1 MEHAGRAGPGDVYQL
16 AIPAPK
22 PQDGSFIMD
31 AAERGQEIFNGKGKC
46 AGCHV
51 PPLYTEPGNN
61 LHAPSEV
68 GVDSSQG
75 DRSRRRTCTRTA
87 PLALWSHAKGGFY
100 HDSRFATLPDVVE
113 H

>member
-75 DRSRRRTCTRTA
+75 DRSSTHMYPHRA
-87 PLALWSHAKGGFY
+87 AGGI
-100 HDSRFATLPDVVE
+100 VE
-113 H
+113 PRERWVLS